1 MKDWYLMDKT
11 TRPNLLGGY
20 ENDAYLDYR
29 EDSFAETLQTNIA
42 TTVDLY
48 SSDLSECKRIR
59 CVIQGRMGDTQLKTL
74 ERIGLFLIGTVRA
87 GMYIYYQDRYWLITG
102 YPDNNGTYEKATLS
116 LCQCKIKW
124 QNDEGKIIER
134 WCNGT
139 SASKYDTGRTGNQ
152 YIILTSNNFTILLP
166 DDDDTATLDNKRV
179 FIDRNIHNPKKVFQ
193 ITRSD
198 DILYLF
204 GETHGGILSFIADK
218 NELDLD
224 HDRPDLGICDYIDPN
239 QLSSDVPNKPSTGNI
254 TGSIS
259 GNSNLKIGIPRY
271 YTVSFRKNGAEISLS
286 SVSFEWKVDSDFPVS
301 QDVTGE
307 HNETIKLSVSDKNR
321 IGKSFKL
328 QIFADTKLIT
338 EKEINIIDV
347 M

>member
-1 MKDWYLMDKT
+1 MKNWYLMT
-11 TRPNLLGGY
+11 ENTRPNLLGGF
-20 ENDAYLDYR
+20 ENESHLNYK
-29 EDSFAETLQTNIA
+29 EDSFAETLETDIA
-42 TTVDLY
+42 TTIKLY
-48 SSDLSECKRIR
+48 SSDLSESQEIR
-59 CVIQGRMGDTQLKTL
+59 CVIQGRMGDTQLKSL
-74 ERIGLFLIGTVRA
+74 ERIGLFQIGTVRA

-102 YPDNNGTYEKATLS
+102 YPDNNGTYEKATLA

-224 HDRPDLGICDYIDPN
+224 RDRPDLGICDYIDPN
-239 QLSSDVPNKPSTGNI
+239 RLSSTIPDSPSTENI

-259 GNSNLKIGIPRY
+259 GNSNLKIGVPRY
-271 YTVSFRKNGAEISLS
+271 YTASFMKDGAEISLS
-286 SVSFEWKVDSDFPVS
+286 SVSFEWKVESDFPIS
-301 QDVTGE
+301 QTITGE
-307 HNETIKLSVSDKNR
+307 HNEKIKLSVSDKDS
-321 IGKSFKL
+321 IGKQFKL
-328 QIFADTKLIT
+328 QIFVNAKFVT

-347 M
+347 L